1 LLIEERKRYEGIS
14 QLLEETRLQFQN
26 EIKQSEE
33 KMLQIETNL
42 KEKFER
48 EKIILQDQIQNK
60 EKQIEIEVSKS
71 LIITQ
76 IISILFVEK

>member
-1 LLIEERKRYEGIS
+1 
-14 QLLEETRLQFQN
+14 LQFQN

-33 KMLQIETNL
+33 KILQIETNL

-60 EKQIEIEVSKS
+60 EKQIEIEV
-71 LIITQ
+71 
-76 IISILFVEK
+76 